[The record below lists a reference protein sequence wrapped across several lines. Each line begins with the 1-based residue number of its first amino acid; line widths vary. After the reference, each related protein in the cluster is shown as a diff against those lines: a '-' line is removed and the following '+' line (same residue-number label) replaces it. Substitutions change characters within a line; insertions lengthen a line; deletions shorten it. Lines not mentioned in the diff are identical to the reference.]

1 MSLDLTN
8 RPIILVE
15 DNPIDLDLTLRA
27 FKGRKLVNPI
37 EVARDGE
44 EANLL
49 INSWDDSKPMP
60 VVILLDLK
68 LPKVSGIEVLKNI
81 RKNSKFAHV
90 PVVVLTSSSEEK
102 DIELAYEFGA
112 NSYIVKPV
120 DFDKFIEVAKHIEIY
135 WSVLN
140 KPYI

>member
-1 MSLDLTN
+1 MSLDLIN

-44 EANLL
+44 EANFL
-49 INSWDDSKPMP
+49 INSWDESKPIP

-68 LPKVSGIEVLKNI
+68 LPKVSGFEVLKNI

-140 KPYI
+140 KPCI